1 MKNNYRLLI
10 HRCRTFLF
18 LIFFF
23 TVVVVNIFSVFLN
36 VSFRFSCSCSPTSTS
51 TGSIIIP
58 TTASFTSGWRRCL
71 VFKFSHIKHRVVP
84 VVHFVVEIFL
94 LRCHHVVVDVVINW
108 ISSSNYYPTSIVPCH
123 HCHLSSSRTNKK
135 ISNQNIPLVLWL
147 AIVLCKFKK

>member
-58 TTASFTSGWRRCL
+58 TPASFTSGWRRCL
-71 VFKFSHIKHRVVP
+71 VFKFSHINIVLFRW
-84 VVHFVVEIFL
+84 
-94 LRCHHVVVDVVINW
+94 C
-108 ISSSNYYPTSIVPCH
+108 ISSSKYSCWGVITSSST
-123 HCHLSSSRTNKK
+123 LSSTEFHRRIIIRRQLFHVITVICHRQEQTRKFAR
-135 ISNQNIPLVLWL
+135 IPLVLW
-147 AIVLCKFKK
+147 F